1 MKKTP
6 LGQIEL
12 GIERQPERDRN
23 FHLGGRSFYF
33 FDFDDNVAFLA
44 TSLVLF
50 HKETKAELAITSGD
64 FAREQKN
71 IGKQGVFKDYEIRWD
86 DTRGTFRHF
95 RDHHREELEHLGHQ
109 NQIFIQDVAIALGLP
124 DVQWKGPSW
133 SCFYHATFNQRP
145 LSVITARGH
154 SPETVQQG
162 IDLFM
167 DAGHLPLRPNYLSV
181 FPVNNFE
188 VRKELGDGEK
198 KLSTAQL
205 KQAAI
210 RKSVEKAI
218 EVYGYSAHH
227 RFGMSDDDPENIHLI
242 TEEMTRLKTRYP
254 EMSFFMIETL
264 DNSFVKHEVTVGG
277 LKSEV
282 DALQHPLFQ
291 DDSD

>member
-1 MKKTP
+1 MKKNS

-12 GIERQPERDRN
+12 PIEREQERDRN

-50 HKETKAELAITSGD
+50 HKETGIELKITSGD

-71 IGKQGVFKDYEIRWD
+71 IGKKGVFKDYDIRWD
-86 DTRGTFRHF
+86 DNTGTFRHF
-95 RDHHREELEHLGHQ
+95 RDHKKEELEQLGHKS
-109 NQIFIQDVAIALGLP
+109 QIFINDVAIALGLP

-154 SPETVQQG
+154 SAETIRQG
-162 IDLFM
+162 IQLFV
-167 DAGHLPLRPNYLSV
+167 DAGHLPMAPNFLSI
-181 FPVNNFE
+181 FPVNN
-188 VRKELGDGEK
+188 VDTRKELGDEAK

-210 RKSVEKAI
+210 RQSVDLAI
-218 EVYGYSAHH
+218 ATYGYSPHH

-242 TEEMTRLKTRYP
+242 TEEMARLKARYP

-264 DNSFVKHEVTVGG
+264 DNGFVKHEVTARGVS
-277 LKSEV
+277 SEM
-282 DALQHPLFQ
+282 DAAQHRLFD
-291 DDSD
+291 DDSE